1 MLKNKNF
8 DSGLFFA
15 WFALVS
21 VGIIIIYTA
30 SISTYGEFTQVDNY
44 YLKQLSF
51 FLFIIPIFFMILKT
65 PYFIIDALI
74 VPGYIFSLI
83 LLVIVLFTPEIN
95 GSHRWFQIGSFS
107 LQPSEIAKIMTI
119 LVISKFLAK
128 PHQGDSRKI
137 LLGFGLAI
145 IPISL
150 IMIEPDFGTTLV
162 FWVVLFAML
171 MAADVPLIYLLILI
185 SPILAI
191 SLVIFSPYLSL
202 AFIIV
207 LCMILRKLKFHW
219 VIQAVSFLIN
229 LFGSII
235 FWQILKPYQINR
247 ILTFIDPTRDPLG
260 AGYQVIQSKIAVG
273 SGGMWG
279 KGFLKGTQKNLDF
292 LPEHHTD
299 FIFSVYGEELGF
311 MFSLLLLSLFLF
323 LLVKIIKSI
332 DKIYVFERKIATVG
346 IFAFIFFQ
354 FFVNIGMNIGI
365 VPTTGVP
372 LPFISYGGSNLVIN
386 SVSIALIQK
395 YLVEKGFMK

>member
-1 MLKNKNF
+1 MLKIKNF
-8 DSGLFFA
+8 DLGLFFA
-15 WFALVS
+15 WFLLVS
-21 VGIIIIYTA
+21 IGIIIIYTA
-30 SISTYGEFTQVDNY
+30 SITSYGEFTQVNNY
-44 YLKQLSF
+44 YIKQLVF
-51 FLFIIPIFFMILKT
+51 FLFIIPIFFFIQKI

-74 VPGYIFSLI
+74 IPGYIISII
-83 LLVIVLFTPEIN
+83 LLFIVLFTPEIN
-95 GSHRWFQIGSFS
+95 GSNRWIQLGGFS

-119 LVISKFLAK
+119 LTISKFLAK

-137 LLGFGLAI
+137 ITGIIIAL
-145 IPISL
+145 IPIFL

-162 FWVVLFAML
+162 FWVSLFAML
-171 MAADVPLIYLLILI
+171 MAANVPIIYLLILI
-185 SPILAI
+185 APIISI
-191 SLVIFSPYLSL
+191 SLVIFSPYSALI
-202 AFIIV
+202 FII
-207 LCMILRKLKFHW
+207 LFSFLLFKLKFNW
-219 VIQAVSFLIN
+219 VVQAISFLTN

-273 SGGMWG
+273 SGGLWG
-279 KGFLKGTQKNLDF
+279 KGFLQGTQKNLDF
-292 LPEHHTD
+292 LPENHTD

-311 MFSLLLLSLFLF
+311 MFSLLLLGLFF
-323 LLVKIIKSI
+323 YLLIKIIKSI
-332 DKIYVFERKIATVG
+332 DKIYVLERKIATVG

-354 FFVNIGMNIGI
+354 LFVNIGMNIGI

-386 SVSIALIQK
+386 SVSIALVQK

>member
-1 MLKNKNF
+1 MLKIKNF
-8 DSGLFFA
+8 DLGLFLA
-15 WFALVS
+15 WFLLVS
-21 VGIIIIYTA
+21 IGIIIIYTA
-30 SISTYGEFTQVDNY
+30 SITSYGEFTQINNY
-44 YLKQLSF
+44 YIKQLVF
-51 FLFIIPIFFMILKT
+51 FLFVIPLFFAIQKI

-74 VPGYIFSLI
+74 IPGYILSII
-83 LLVIVLFTPEIN
+83 LLMLVLFTPEIN
-95 GSHRWFQIGSFS
+95 GSNRWIQLGGFS
-107 LQPSEIAKIMTI
+107 LQPSEISKIMTI

-145 IPISL
+145 IPIFL

-162 FWVVLFAML
+162 FWVSLFAML
-171 MAADVPLIYLLILI
+171 MAANVPLIYLLILI
-185 SPILAI
+185 APIISI
-191 SLVIFSPYLSL
+191 SLVIFSPYSSII
-202 AFIIV
+202 FILV
-207 LCMILRKLKFHW
+207 FSILLFKLKFHW
-219 VIQAVSFLIN
+219 VMQAVSFLVN
-229 LFGSII
+229 LFGSLI

-273 SGGMWG
+273 SGGLWG
-279 KGFLKGTQKNLDF
+279 KGFLHGTQKNLDF

-299 FIFSVYGEELGF
+299 FIFSVFGEELGF
-311 MFSLLLLSLFLF
+311 MFSLLLLSLFF
-323 LLVKIIKSI
+323 YLLLKIIKSI
-332 DKIYVFERKIATVG
+332 DKIYVLERKIATVG
-346 IFAFIFFQ
+346 IFAFILFQ
-354 FFVNIGMNIGI
+354 IFVNIGMNIGI

>member
-1 MLKNKNF
+1 MLKIKNF
-8 DSGLFFA
+8 DLGLFLA
-15 WFALVS
+15 WFLLVS
-21 VGIIIIYTA
+21 IGIIIIYTA
-30 SISTYGEFTQVDNY
+30 SITSYGEFTQINNY
-44 YLKQLSF
+44 YIKQLVF
-51 FLFIIPIFFMILKT
+51 FLFVIPLFFAIQKI

-74 VPGYIFSLI
+74 IPGYILSII
-83 LLVIVLFTPEIN
+83 LLMLVLFTPEIN
-95 GSHRWFQIGSFS
+95 GSNRWIQLGGFS
-107 LQPSEIAKIMTI
+107 LQPSEISKIMTI

-145 IPISL
+145 IPIFL

-162 FWVVLFAML
+162 FWVSLFAML
-171 MAADVPLIYLLILI
+171 MAANVPLIYLLILI
-185 SPILAI
+185 APIISI
-191 SLVIFSPYLSL
+191 SLVIFSPYSSII
-202 AFIIV
+202 FILV
-207 LCMILRKLKFHW
+207 FSILLFKLKFHW
-219 VIQAVSFLIN
+219 VMQAVSFLVN
-229 LFGSII
+229 LFGSLI

-273 SGGMWG
+273 SGGLLG
-279 KGFLKGTQKNLDF
+279 KGFLHGTQKNLDF

-299 FIFSVYGEELGF
+299 FIFSVFGEELGF
-311 MFSLLLLSLFLF
+311 MFSLLLLSLFF
-323 LLVKIIKSI
+323 YLLLKIIKSI
-332 DKIYVFERKIATVG
+332 DKIYVLERKIATVG
-346 IFAFIFFQ
+346 IFAFILFQ
-354 FFVNIGMNIGI
+354 IFVNIGMNIGI